1 MTPPKLQIERA
12 IDELR
17 RGRAIV
23 VDNIIAIMAVDFLTD
38 DTLNSFENSAGVK
51 ADILVSARRATA
63 LKLDNSRTAAGA
75 KAVRIA
81 RSVWQDV
88 PALVSIADPVDDMA
102 SPLKGPFKLASLEGY
117 EAAATAAIA
126 LMKQAALLPAA
137 LIAPCAHLPADWLSV
152 SSQDV
157 STYPLELAQSLLRVA
172 EATVPLASAETCRLV
187 AFRSGDGG
195 LEHLAIIIGDPPR
208 HTPVLTRLHSECFTG
223 DLLGSLK
230 CDCGTQL
237 QAAISTI
244 AAQGSGVLLY
254 LAQEGR
260 GIGLINKLRAYAL
273 QDQGFDTVDANW
285 RLGFE
290 TDERLF
296 APAARM
302 LELLGFETVRLMT
315 NNTDKVAGLEALG
328 IKVSERVPHS
338 FPANPHNAHYLA
350 TKKDRTGHQ
359 L

>member
-1 MTPPKLQIERA
+1 MTRLAIERA
-12 IDELR
+12 IDDVR
-17 RGRAIV
+17 RGRPLLI
-23 VDNIIAIMAVDFLTD
+23 DGRLAVLPIDFLTAENL
-38 DTLNSFENSAGVK
+38 TGFENTTGQT
-51 ADILVSARRATA
+51 ADLLITGRRAAA
-63 LKLDNSRTAAGA
+63 LKLDNLAVAAGVS
-75 KAVRIA
+75 AVRIA
-81 RSVWQDV
+81 RTSWQT
-88 PALVSIADPVDDMA
+88 ASHLISIADPVDDLA
-102 SPLKGPFKLASLEGY
+102 TPLKGPFKLSALADL

-137 LIAPCAHLPADWLSV
+137 LMAPCKHQPEDWMALSSADIAA
-152 SSQDV
+152 
-157 STYPLELAQSLLRVA
+157 YPIALAANLKIVA
-172 EATVPLASAETCRLV
+172 QADVPLAGATACRLV
-187 AFRSGDGG
+187 AFRSGSGG
-195 LEHLAIIIGDPPR
+195 LEHLAIVIGDPPR
-208 HTPVLTRLHSECFTG
+208 HAPVLTRLHSECFTG

-237 QAAISTI
+237 QGAISAI
-244 AAQGSGVLLY
+244 SDHGSGVLLY

-302 LELLGFETVRLMT
+302 LQLLGFDSVRLLT
-315 NNTDKVAGLEALG
+315 NNPDKVASLVALG
-328 IKVSERVPHS
+328 ITVTERVSHH
-338 FPANPHNAHYLA
+338 FPSNPYNSHYLI
-350 TKKDRTGHQ
+350 TKRDRNGHQ